1 MVLKSRS
8 VYSMKY
14 NWDRKKD
21 TPQLN
26 TKEVKNNEIAK
37 LMNQFIA
44 MIMYRASGG
53 KRLRIFIYN
62 LSKEYIIVNA
72 SFLNYVYECK
82 RILKL

>member
-1 MVLKSRS
+1 
-8 VYSMKY
+8 MKY
-14 NWDRKKD
+14 NWERRKD

-44 MIMYRASGG
+44 MIMYRGSGG
-53 KRLRIFIYN
+53 KRLRMFICN
-62 LSKEYIIVNA
+62 LSKKYIIGNA